1 MMTTL
6 KTWAAAAAIVTLSGA
21 AQAALVDR
29 GGGMIYDSVQNITW
43 LKNWDTNNGDMNWS
57 TANAWANNL
66 VHGGFSDWRLPTA
79 HRADGS
85 GECFVD
91 PCTGIDSN
99 GNLTRNEMGYLF
111 YNYVGGNLGEL
122 VTNQTGDTAL
132 EIANFALFT
141 NLRADDFWS
150 GSEYLADPGSDAWRF
165 DMFLGRNGV
174 KSKFETYHAVA
185 VRPGDVAA
193 SAAAVPE
200 PQSLA
205 LALLALGAVVATRR
219 STRWP

>member
-1 MMTTL
+1 MKTL

-21 AQAALVDR
+21 SQAALVDR

-57 TANAWANNL
+57 TANAWAENL
-66 VHGGFSDWRLPTA
+66 VYGGFSDWRLPTA
-79 HRADGS
+79 HRADGR

-91 PCTGIDSN
+91 PCTGIDSD

-111 YNYVGGNLGEL
+111 YNYVGGKLGTL
-122 VTNQTGDTAL
+122 VTDPTGDTAL

-174 KSKFETYHAVA
+174 ESKFQTYHAVA